1 MSASPSVSV
10 LASDYGY
17 HPSILPLN
25 KSLRPSAS
33 TLRLTLEIDWDP
45 PDPAQALSNLESD
58 LLRVCPSLGEH
69 QCRGPVQYH
78 VHGPSPGW
86 TSKVRG
92 RWLGV
97 EPGLALAHLIE
108 HVMIDAVA
116 FVTGLQRVSGVT
128 GAHQDSERRF
138 DVYVEC
144 PDYPVSLLAR
154 YVGISWVLTLLQ
166 RGSLDS
172 AGAQTLRVA
181 RLIYNL
187 GPRTLDPSL
196 VAVEVGMDEADALE
210 ILERLEV
217 AGFAR
222 RNGYTVNLSGTP
234 YFRLSSD
241 GARRSGSTI

>member
-1 MSASPSVSV
+1 M
-10 LASDYGY
+10 
-17 HPSILPLN
+17 
-25 KSLRPSAS
+25 
-33 TLRLTLEIDWDP
+33 
-45 PDPAQALSNLESD
+45 
-58 LLRVCPSLGEH
+58 
-69 QCRGPVQYH
+69 
-78 VHGPSPGW
+78 
-86 TSKVRG
+86 
-92 RWLGV
+92 GV

-128 GAHQDSERRF
+128 GAHQNSERRF

-144 PDYPVSLLAR
+144 PEYPVCLLAR

-172 AGAQTLRVA
+172 AGAQTLPVA

-187 GPRTLDPSL
+187 GSRSLDPRRA
-196 VAVEVGMDEADALE
+196 AVEVGMDEADALE

-222 RNGYTVNLSGTP
+222 RNVYAVNLSGTP

-241 GARRSGSTI
+241 GARA

>member
-1 MSASPSVSV
+1 MSPSPSVNV

-25 KSLRPSAS
+25 KSLRPFAS
-33 TLRLTLEIDWDP
+33 TLRLTLEIDWNP
-45 PDPAQALSNLESD
+45 PDPAQALSKLERD
-58 LLRVCPSLGEH
+58 LLVVCPSLGDH
-69 QCRGPVQYH
+69 HCRGPVQYH
-78 VHGPSPGW
+78 VHGASRGW
-86 TSKVRG
+86 VAKVRG

-116 FVTGLQRVSGVT
+116 FVTGLKRVSGVT
-128 GAHQDSERRF
+128 GAHQNSTRRF

-144 PDYPVSLLAR
+144 PDYPICLLAR
-154 YVGISWVLTLLQ
+154 YVGIAWVLTLLQ

-172 AGAQTLRVA
+172 AGARTLPVA

-187 GPRTLDPSL
+187 SPGSLDPTR
-196 VAVEVGMDEADALE
+196 AAGEAGMDEADALE

-222 RNGYTVNLSGTP
+222 RAGYTVNLSGTQ
-234 YFRLSSD
+234 YFRLESD
-241 GARRSGSTI
+241 WARA